1 MEVVIQIGICGCTD
15 ANALNYDPTATI
27 DDGSCAYPVPPEPIV
42 SAPNVFTPN
51 NDSDN
56 SNEVFELTTE
66 NLGELQLI
74 IFNRWGN
81 IVFNETSTD
90 PDNQNPAWNGLI
102 SNSGKEAEEG
112 VYFYK
117 YVAFGLEDD
126 FSDTPPARVEG
137 HGFLTLVR
145 NQ

>member
-1 MEVVIQIGICGCTD
+1 MRNISTNIVRDSAKELDFI
-15 ANALNYDPTATI
+15 AT
-27 DDGSCAYPVPPEPIV
+27 P
-42 SAPNVFTPN
+42 
-51 NDSDN
+51 N

-81 IVFNETSTD
+81 IVFDETSTD
-90 PDNQNPAWNGLI
+90 PDNQNPAWNGLM

-117 YVAFGLEDD
+117 YIAIGLDDD